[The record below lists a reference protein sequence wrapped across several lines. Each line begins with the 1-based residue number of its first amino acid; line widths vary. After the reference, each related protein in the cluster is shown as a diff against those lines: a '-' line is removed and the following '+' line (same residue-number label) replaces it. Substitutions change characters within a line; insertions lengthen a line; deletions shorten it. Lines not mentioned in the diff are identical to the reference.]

1 MVAVSTEDL
10 PMNPSLPNKN
20 TRSAITILLVD
31 DDPFM
36 LRLMDLI
43 LREAGYEIIQARSGE
58 QALAA
63 IREHPAVDLVISD
76 VVMPGMDGELLRE
89 TVKRHW
95 PACKFIV
102 CSGYPDKCWD
112 LANGEAP
119 IATLP
124 KPFTASALKERVREV
139 LAA

>member
-1 MVAVSTEDL
+1 
-10 PMNPSLPNKN
+10 MNPTQDNPP
-20 TRSAITILLVD
+20 SATTILLVD

-43 LREAGYEIIQARSGE
+43 LRDAGYEIIQARSGE
-58 QALAA
+58 EALEK
-63 IREHPAVDLVISD
+63 IRESHSVDLVISD

-89 TVKRHW
+89 HVTRLW
-95 PACKFIV
+95 PTCKFIV

-112 LANGEAP
+112 LANSAAH

-139 LAA
+139 LAAQ